1 VNHFT
6 KFFHELFHPHCE
18 HCMDELRESRICNS
32 CEVLQTEVGRLR
44 LENERLL
51 SRILKE
57 PEVKV
62 NSENEKEFKPIMP
75 RVMSWNIKK
84 QMLEREAR
92 ASSIVAEQN
101 KTPINKKGEART
113 TQELEEK
120 LLEDELDNATAAR
133 ENSSTT

>member
-1 VNHFT
+1 MNSFT

-18 HCMDELRESRICNS
+18 HCLDEVRESRVCHS

-44 LENERLL
+44 LENERLI

-57 PEVKV
+57 PEPK
-62 NSENEKEFKPIMP
+62 SESKTETVYKPLMP
-75 RVMSWNIKK
+75 RVMNWNIKR

-92 ASSIVAEQN
+92 ASAIVAEQN
-101 KTPINKKGEART
+101 KTPINSAKT
-113 TQELEEK
+113 TNELENE
-120 LLEDELDNATAAR
+120 LLDVEDASTAR